1 MKSGLAEQQAK
12 ALKEAENVAKEFDKD
27 ALLGYPIS
35 TDRVTSTLA
44 AVKGTPYETQVRQ
57 SLEANKAA
65 IDFRKLPPS
74 QQESQINQ
82 LKAQLKNTDSDDP
95 SSLKA
100 RLDMFQTIANEA
112 KALATSDA
120 ASAYTQRTGQS
131 LYRVETSQ
139 LINGQFDV
147 KQAQSSVQ
155 SLRRQQK
162 ELGYGSLNPF
172 TTTQQKE
179 VREKF
184 HDSDINTQKVMI
196 QNLAKIA
203 GTDNEA
209 RKQMYD
215 MIYQG
220 RANVYSGINQLA
232 IKDVHIPGSNIKAA
246 DLALEGLQLQANG
259 VDKTLAP
266 SIDSFKTKLA
276 EEAGNALQVGTPEFE
291 AYANL
296 IYSTYVAYV
305 KRTGVQLDD
314 KGKPRLDERAY
325 QQSQSLITGGYYKQK
340 VGSVSNTV
348 PVPYGMGPTEF
359 GEKVEEQVVG
369 GYYHD
374 TGVRIPRGFMNT
386 HALRKI
392 PGTSN
397 QYMFIGP
404 DGKPHINPRT
414 NKPYI
419 KAITK

>member
-1 MKSGLAEQQAK
+1 M
-12 ALKEAENVAKEFDKD
+12 
-27 ALLGYPIS
+27 
-35 TDRVTSTLA
+35 
-44 AVKGTPYETQVRQ
+44 RQ

-147 KQAQSSVQ
+147 KQAQSSVD

-386 HALRKI
+386 HALRKL

>member
-1 MKSGLAEQQAK
+1 M
-12 ALKEAENVAKEFDKD
+12 
-27 ALLGYPIS
+27 LGYPIS
-35 TDRVTSTLA
+35 TERVSTTLA
-44 AVKGTPYETQVRQ
+44 VVKGTPYEGQVKQ
-57 SLEANKAA
+57 SLEANRAA
-65 IDFRKLPPS
+65 IEFRKLPPS

-82 LKAQLKNTDSDDP
+82 LKAQLKNTEVDDP
-95 SSLKA
+95 SSLQS
-100 RLDMFQTIANEA
+100 RINMFQGIVNESKSLAN
-112 KALATSDA
+112 SDA

-131 LYRVETSQ
+131 LYRVETNQ
-139 LINGQFDV
+139 LINGQFDL

-155 SLRRQQK
+155 ALRRQQK
-162 ELGYGSLNPF
+162 ELGYGSLNIF
-172 TTTQQKE
+172 TGTQQKE
-179 VREKF
+179 IREKF
-184 HDSDINTQKVMI
+184 HDSDINSQKVMI

-209 RKQMYD
+209 RKQMYE

-220 RANVYSGINQLA
+220 RANIYSGINQLA

-246 DLALEGLQLQANG
+246 DLALEGLQLQTIG

-266 SIDSFKTKLA
+266 SIDTFKTKLA

-325 QQSQSLITGGYYKQK
+325 QQSQSLITGGYHKQK
-340 VGSVSNTV
+340 VGSVTNTV
-348 PVPYGMGPTEF
+348 PVPYGMGSTEF
-359 GEKVEEQVVG
+359 GQKVEEQVVG

-386 HALRKI
+386 HALRKV

-414 NKPYI
+414 KKPYI